1 MKAIRDRIDNCE
13 KARSESKRAAT
24 NKLASVPYRFGE
36 VRYKDGASIIIPSVS
51 SEGRDYIPM
60 KYLNDTVIS
69 NAAFAV
75 YDAPE
80 WLFGILTSA
89 MHMAWV
95 RAIGG
100 RLETR
105 YRLLTAVHTADVK
118 QNIGVFPEK
127 LFNDTNN
134 SLRYLFV
141 SRRGCIVQIGQ
152 VKPISNII
160 WICIIIE
167 RHGIIYSVI
176 CSKDNGSIFIISD
189 IVRCAVIDIN
199 NIKFVHRLHPFKIV
213 IPRFCSLFLATLT
226 FCVFRLSLLHPPF
239 LYLSSTLQQSQKV
252 RTRPFLY
259 IICCVHNLILFFFQR
274 QSYE

>member
-1 MKAIRDRIDNCE
+1 MKRESRLHFIEHCNVSIKQTDNLVKMRIVALNNG
-13 KARSESKRAAT
+13 SNVFQSL
-24 NKLASVPYRFGE
+24 LAFDFG
-36 VRYKDGASIIIPSVS
+36 S
-51 SEGRDYIPM
+51 
-60 KYLNDTVIS
+60 
-69 NAAFAV
+69 
-75 YDAPE
+75 
-80 WLFGILTSA
+80 
-89 MHMAWV
+89 
-95 RAIGG
+95 
-100 RLETR
+100 
-105 YRLLTAVHTADVK
+105 
-118 QNIGVFPEK
+118 
-127 LFNDTNN
+127 
-134 SLRYLFV
+134 
-141 SRRGCIVQIGQ
+141 
-152 VKPISNII
+152 
-160 WICIIIE
+160 IIE

>member
-1 MKAIRDRIDNCE
+1 MKRESRLHFIEHCNVSIKQTDNLVKMRIVALNNGSNVFQSLLAFDFGSPDNIMFLLLC
-13 KARSESKRAAT
+13 
-24 NKLASVPYRFGE
+24 
-36 VRYKDGASIIIPSVS
+36 SIKPT
-51 SEGRDYIPM
+51 E
-60 KYLNDTVIS
+60 
-69 NAAFAV
+69 
-75 YDAPE
+75 E
-80 WLFGILTSA
+80 Q
-89 MHMAWV
+89 
-95 RAIGG
+95 
-100 RLETR
+100 TR
-105 YRLLTAVHTADVK
+105 TLSLLTAVHTADVK

-226 FCVFRLSLLHPPF
+226 FCIFRLSLLHPPF